1 MTPSTSFPAA
11 TASDLETLTAL
22 NDTYIR
28 CVVEADTR
36 RFADILADDFLCS
49 NPDASIVDK
58 PAFLLQIERIGTFR
72 SMDIGD
78 VRIRVIGANNDA
90 ALIHATTTFVT
101 ADGRTGR
108 GRYTDGWAKRDG
120 RWLAVFAHVT
130 RL

>member
-1 MTPSTSFPAA
+1 MTSSTA
-11 TASDLETLTAL
+11 TRSDLETLAAL

-36 RFADILADDFLCS
+36 RFAEILADDFVCS

-58 PAFLLQIERIGTFR
+58 PAFLRQIERIGKFR
-72 SMDIGD
+72 SMETGD
-78 VRIRVIGANNDA
+78 VRIRVIGADA
-90 ALIHATTTFVT
+90 DVALIHATTTFVM

-108 GRYTDGWAKRDG
+108 GRYTDGWAKRG
-120 RWLAVFAHVT
+120 GQWVAVFAHVT